1 MEKVKATSRKF
12 HSSPNHFQV
21 QIQALKMWAE
31 GFCLLH
37 KSMIHTNHG
46 ELLRIFDTYCR
57 VWKAGGQ
64 DTLTTSTE
72 GGLLKAN
79 LDIQLG

>member
-1 MEKVKATSRKF
+1 
-12 HSSPNHFQV
+12 
-21 QIQALKMWAE
+21 
-31 GFCLLH
+31 
-37 KSMIHTNHG
+37 MIHTNHG